1 MGRGLDSFTVKE
13 AEEYLNGIPKFTRK
27 KHSIEELREIL
38 DETGLSLD
46 GVRLIHVAG
55 TNGKGS
61 VCAFLSS
68 ILREAGEPA
77 AVFTSPHLVSVR
89 ERFVFDGKQVEE
101 EEFLAAFCRIQQ
113 LLPMME
119 ERGLGHPSYFEY
131 LFLMFAAMMQKRREY
146 TAVLE
151 TGLGGRLDAT
161 NCVRRPQ
168 VCVITSVSL
177 DHMEYLGTTVEQIA
191 GEKAGIIK
199 PGVPVFYD
207 RSDAQAAAVIES
219 QARRLKSPAFGVGE
233 EASWQQTLEQGHLFL
248 KEGEK
253 TLEIPFAAP
262 YQAVNAMLAVRTA
275 GYLGIS
281 WQAVSEGVRKT
292 VWPGR
297 MEEIA
302 PGVYLDGAHNEGGIR
317 AFAGAAAEV
326 AARRREESGKDGRIF
341 LLFAAVSDKNYE
353 SMLETLMRKLKPDR
367 LVLTHLYTSRAL
379 SMEAMEKAA
388 HRVADGCEVQSI
400 PDVKTAYQTLVQE
413 KRPEDTCFCVG
424 SLYLIGELE
433 KKISRT
439 GFDSTVRMV

>member
-89 ERFVFDGKQVEE
+89 ERFAFDGKQVEE

-233 EASWQQTLEQGHLFL
+233 EASWQQTLEHGRLFL
-248 KEGEK
+248 REGEK

-297 MEEIA
+297 ME
-302 PGVYLDGAHNEGGIR
+302 
-317 AFAGAAAEV
+317 
-326 AARRREESGKDGRIF
+326 
-341 LLFAAVSDKNYE
+341 
-353 SMLETLMRKLKPDR
+353 
-367 LVLTHLYTSRAL
+367 
-379 SMEAMEKAA
+379 
-388 HRVADGCEVQSI
+388 
-400 PDVKTAYQTLVQE
+400 
-413 KRPEDTCFCVG
+413 
-424 SLYLIGELE
+424 
-433 KKISRT
+433 
-439 GFDSTVRMV
+439 